1 MDGMIVDED
10 GDGET
15 QDGPTA
21 SQEWDKEA
29 NRTDE

>member
-1 MDGMIVDED
+1 MDGMRVDED

-15 QDGPTA
+15 QDGTTA
-21 SQEWDKEA
+21 SQEREKEA